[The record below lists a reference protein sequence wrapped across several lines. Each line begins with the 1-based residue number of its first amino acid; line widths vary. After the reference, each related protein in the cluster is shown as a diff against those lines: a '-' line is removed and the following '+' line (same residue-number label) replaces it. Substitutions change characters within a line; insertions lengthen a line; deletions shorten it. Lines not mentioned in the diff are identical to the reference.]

1 MRASTFLFA
10 LAIMVVPA
18 AANAADEGLA
28 GSHDL
33 RKEAGKLCMSE
44 HGHSG
49 SGTGAS
55 KEAARRAAI
64 VSWNEFTTFEY
75 GRAWG
80 SYANSAGQKTSYTK
94 EASGWSAT
102 VESRPC
108 RR

>member
-1 MRASTFLFA
+1 MRARTL
-10 LAIMVVPA
+10 LAVTILATAPF

-33 RKEAGKLCMSE
+33 RKEGGKLCMSD
-44 HGHSG
+44 HAHSG

-80 SYANSAGQKTSYTK
+80 SYANSGSQKTSYTK

-102 VESRPC
+102 VEGRPC